1 LRNFKP
7 FIYLI
12 SNSLIYFS
20 ISLGSMTVS
29 CNWLASNKLATVLGR
44 ESLIILTNFCTS
56 SRSPVVLSTPKAVK
70 TVCGNLYG
78 LAVDIVTVGQES
90 AVDSSY
96 FRVTKE
102 ATAVCGSI
110 A

>member
-1 LRNFKP
+1 
-7 FIYLI
+7 
-12 SNSLIYFS
+12 
-20 ISLGSMTVS
+20 M
-29 CNWLASNKLATVLGR
+29 ATVLGR
-44 ESLIILTNFCTS
+44 GSLIKSTNFCTS
-56 SRSPVVLSTPKAVK
+56 SKSPVALSIPKAAR

-78 LAVDIVTVGQES
+78 LAVDTVTVGQGS

-102 ATAVCGSI
+102 ATAVWGSI